1 MSTAAT
7 RLLALLGHPVAHSRS
22 PAIHAAALEA
32 LGVDAR
38 YLAFDVRPEA
48 LGAAVEG
55 LRALGALGANV
66 TVPHK
71 RAVMAHLDRVEP
83 AAAAIGAVNTIAREG
98 DALVG
103 SNTDAPG
110 LVRSLEDAGV
120 ALAGR
125 RVWVVGAGG
134 AARAAV
140 AGLAEAGASSIR
152 VHARRP
158 AQAEAL
164 VADLE
169 PLAGAR
175 LSHGPLEGE
184 ADLLVQATSATLE
197 SAADPEGFAT
207 ALPLESLA
215 AGAVVVDLVYAP
227 LETAALARARRLGLR
242 AVDGLGMLVW
252 QAALALERWTGREA
266 PVEIMRAAALDAMP
280 PA

>member
-22 PAIHAAALEA
+22 PAIHAAALAA

-140 AGLAEAGASSIR
+140 AGLAELYKTLGSKKL
-152 VHARRP
+152 RP
-158 AQAEAL
+158 L
-164 VADLE
+164 CVADSE
-169 PLAGAR
+169 KSMVTPSSSRR
-175 LSHGPLEGE
+175 LS
-184 ADLLVQATSATLE
+184 
-197 SAADPEGFAT
+197 
-207 ALPLESLA
+207 
-215 AGAVVVDLVYAP
+215 AG
-227 LETAALARARRLGLR
+227 RNRR
-242 AVDGLGMLVW
+242 
-252 QAALALERWTGREA
+252 T
-266 PVEIMRAAALDAMP
+266 
-280 PA
+280 PACSKA